1 MVVGSVSR
9 GCQVVVIGGGP
20 GGYVAAIRLAQLGK
34 DVIVVEKRARMGG
47 VCLNE
52 GCIPSKALIHAA
64 DVAFEAG
71 HAQAMGVT
79 VENVSVDLV
88 KMVQWK
94 DGIVERL
101 TGGVS
106 FLFEKNGVEVVAGEA
121 RFVDDRRLAVTTDD
135 GVIELEFEQAVIATG
150 SSPMD
155 LPGFDIDGETVIGP
169 KEALSLQEIPERL
182 LVIGAGYIGLEL
194 GTVFR
199 KLGSEVTVVEFLP
212 EIFPTMD
219 AEVGKTL
226 KRSLKK
232 LGIKLHLSHQA
243 LSLESGSP
251 AVVIAAHRDKDQALR
266 LEADKVLVSIGR
278 VHNASLMGLEGIGVG
293 LDDKGFVSVNEK
305 MQTNVPG
312 IYAIGDVV
320 GGALLAHKAYQEA
333 KVAAEVICGHPAA
346 FDSVVPAV
354 VYTDPEIAV
363 VGMSETEA
371 REAGHDVVIGNFA
384 FKASGRAM
392 SLDST
397 DGFIKAIADS
407 ETGLLLGFV
416 AVGKGVSEL
425 IGEATLALE
434 MGAFLEDVALTIH
447 SHPTMSEAVQEAVE
461 AALGK
466 AVHQVGTH
474 ARAKGPATAKP

>member
-1 MVVGSVSR
+1 MVVGSVSM

-34 DVIVVEKRARMGG
+34 DVIVVERRERMGG

-71 HAQAMGVT
+71 HAQDMGVT
-79 VENVSVDLV
+79 VEGVSVDIQQMV
-88 KMVQWK
+88 KWK
-94 DGIVERL
+94 DGIVDRL

-106 FLFEKNGVEVVAGEA
+106 FLFQKNGVEVVKGDAKFIG
-121 RFVDDRRLAVTTDD
+121 DRRLAVRTDD
-135 GVIELEFEQAVIATG
+135 GVVDLEFEQAVIATG
-150 SSPMD
+150 SSPMP
-155 LPGFDIDGETVIGP
+155 LNGFEVDGETVIGP
-169 KEALSLQEIPERL
+169 TEALALQQIPEKL
-182 LVIGAGYIGLEL
+182 VVIGAGYIGLEL

-199 KLGSEVTVVEFLP
+199 KLGSEVSVVEFLP
-212 EIFPTMD
+212 DIFPTMD
-219 AEVGKTL
+219 PDVGKTL

-243 LSLESGSP
+243 LSLEQGSP
-251 AVVIAAHRDKDQALR
+251 SVVVAAHREKDEALR
-266 LEADKVLVSIGR
+266 LDADKVLVSIGR
-278 VHNASLMGLEGIGVG
+278 VPNSKDLG
-293 LDDKGFVSVNEK
+293 LDDIGVVMDDRGFVNVNQK

-333 KVAAEVICGHPAA
+333 KVAAEVICGQPAA

-354 VYTDPEIAV
+354 VYTDPEIAT
-363 VGMSETEA
+363 VGLGEVEA
-371 REAGHDVVIGNFA
+371 REAGYDVVTGSFA

-397 DGFIKAIADS
+397 DGFVKAIADK
-407 ETGLLLGFV
+407 ETGQLLGMV

-425 IGEATLALE
+425 VGEATLALE
-434 MGAFLEDVALTIH
+434 MGAFLEDVGLTIH
-447 SHPTMSEAVQEAVE
+447 PHPTMSEAVQEAVE

-466 AVHQVGTH
+466 AVHQVN
-474 ARAKGPATAKP
+474 K